1 MKRVTSLITERNP
14 VWVVPLALPIVL
26 YAGQSLE
33 RALLFAGIV
42 TVVLPSV
49 HVISYFA
56 ESLLPR
62 TLRIIPVL
70 AVAGTVVTIVE
81 LFVLRAG
88 VPATDRLVL
97 IMRATSVSG
106 IVIWPTIRA
115 QEGERFVDRLE
126 IVVGL
131 LLGFLLGFTVFTAI
145 RLVARN
151 AGFGLANSV
160 AFGFFILAIGR
171 MGITARKR
179 QTSRGGDR

>member
-1 MKRVTSLITERNP
+1 MKRMTSLITERNP
-14 VWVVPLALPIVL
+14 VWVVPLALPFVL

-33 RALLFAGIV
+33 RALLFAGII

-70 AVAGTVVTIVE
+70 VIAGTVVTIVQ
-81 LFVLRAG
+81 LFVVQSG

-97 IMRATSVSG
+97 IIRATSVSG

-115 QEGERFVDRLE
+115 PESERFLDRLE
-126 IVVGL
+126 TVIGL
-131 LLGFLLGFTVFTAI
+131 LIGFIVGFAVFTAI
-145 RLVARN
+145 RLAART
-151 AGFGLANSV
+151 AGIDLANSV

-171 MGITARKR
+171 MGLIARQR
-179 QTSRGGDR
+179 QVSQGGDR